1 MVSYTTCK
9 NVRYSKRVFFKKVKE
24 WIFEKIPLEGAE
36 FTKGHS
42 WWRKQL
48 LKSSVIAAMRCL
60 QRAAPLILSDIR
72 LLQSVLRGTWGCNR
86 ALQSIK
92 ASFWC
97 LASLWHFRQKLWFPQ
112 KAVFLFES
120 ALGWVR
126 RAAGD
131 EKGGIPGTLPGK
143 RWVPGATDLSR
154 KSGRPF
160 RHWKCQKRASARAP
174 AGRKISAVRC
184 AAEDEFFD
192 LWGLEIAPI
201 SQNRKFRLRA
211 ESFRFELFWSGR
223 HCLTKKF

>member
-1 MVSYTTCK
+1 MWALPRASAADKVCPQTAIFLFLVGKGHLLTRVSVIISMLSYTTCK

-97 LASLWHFRQKLWFPQ
+97 LAFLWHFRQKLWFPQ
-112 KAVFLFES
+112 KAAFLFEN

-126 RAAGD
+126 RAASD
-131 EKGGIPGTLPGK
+131 EK
-143 RWVPGATDLSR
+143 R
-154 KSGRPF
+154 
-160 RHWKCQKRASARAP
+160 RHTRNTT
-174 AGRKISAVRC
+174 G
-184 AAEDEFFD
+184 
-192 LWGLEIAPI
+192 
-201 SQNRKFRLRA
+201 
-211 ESFRFELFWSGR
+211 
-223 HCLTKKF
+223 